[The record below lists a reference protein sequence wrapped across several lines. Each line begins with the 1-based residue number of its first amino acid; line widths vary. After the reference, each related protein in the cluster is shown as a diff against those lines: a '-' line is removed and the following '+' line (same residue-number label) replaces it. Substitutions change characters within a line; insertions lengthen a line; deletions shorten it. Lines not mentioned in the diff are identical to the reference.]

1 MKRLIAALL
10 AGLTLFALV
19 GCSAGSKADS
29 AAPKD
34 YSQILHDA
42 RTDEENEYDMIF
54 TKGEDGKFTAIDGYS
69 AEYEAG
75 QLDDEVRSILL
86 PLLNLEDDMYTDLA
100 ASISAMMV
108 RSYAVAIVKPA
119 EGKTDAVKSALE
131 AYVTSEQQS
140 MEHYLEDQYQIA
152 KAATV
157 TVAPTGEVILVCA
170 ENHDTLLDNIDGTGN
185 RVASTIFG
193 HEEVYFIVGV
203 NKLAPDY
210 DAALWRA
217 RNVASPKNARRLGKK
232 TPCAVRG
239 DKCYDCKSPERI
251 CRALVV
257 LWERPTGIGRAE
269 VVLVNEPLGY

>member
-1 MKRLIAALL
+1 MKKFIAALL
-10 AGLTLFALV
+10 AGLTLFTLV
-19 GCSAGSKADS
+19 GCSGGSKADS
-29 AAPKD
+29 STPKD
-34 YSQILHDA
+34 YSQIIHDA

-75 QLDDEVRSILL
+75 QLDDEVRNLMM

-100 ASISAMMV
+100 ASVSSMMV

-119 EGKTDAVKSALE
+119 EGKTGAVKSALE

-170 ENHDTLLDNIDGTGN
+170 ENHDTLLANIEK
-185 RVASTIFG
+185 A
-193 HEEVYFIVGV
+193 
-203 NKLAPDY
+203 LA
-210 DAALWRA
+210 A
-217 RNVASPKNARRLGKK
+217 
-232 TPCAVRG
+232 
-239 DKCYDCKSPERI
+239 
-251 CRALVV
+251 
-257 LWERPTGIGRAE
+257 
-269 VVLVNEPLGY
+269 

>member
-19 GCSAGSKADS
+19 GCSAGNKADS

-75 QLDDEVRSILL
+75 QLDDEVRNLTM

-100 ASISAMMV
+100 ASVSSMMV

-170 ENHDTLLDNIDGTGN
+170 ENHDTLLANIEK
-185 RVASTIFG
+185 A
-193 HEEVYFIVGV
+193 
-203 NKLAPDY
+203 LA
-210 DAALWRA
+210 A
-217 RNVASPKNARRLGKK
+217 
-232 TPCAVRG
+232 
-239 DKCYDCKSPERI
+239 
-251 CRALVV
+251 
-257 LWERPTGIGRAE
+257 
-269 VVLVNEPLGY
+269 

>member
-19 GCSAGSKADS
+19 GCSAGSKAEPS
-29 AAPKD
+29 TPKD

-42 RTDEENEYDMIF
+42 RTDEDNEYDMIF

-170 ENHDTLLDNIDGTGN
+170 ENHDTLLDNIEK
-185 RVASTIFG
+185 A
-193 HEEVYFIVGV
+193 
-203 NKLAPDY
+203 LA
-210 DAALWRA
+210 A
-217 RNVASPKNARRLGKK
+217 
-232 TPCAVRG
+232 
-239 DKCYDCKSPERI
+239 
-251 CRALVV
+251 
-257 LWERPTGIGRAE
+257 
-269 VVLVNEPLGY
+269 

>member
-19 GCSAGSKADS
+19 GCSAGSKAEPS
-29 AAPKD
+29 TPKD

-119 EGKTDAVKSALE
+119 EGKADAVKSALE

-170 ENHDTLLDNIDGTGN
+170 ENHDTLLTNIEK
-185 RVASTIFG
+185 A
-193 HEEVYFIVGV
+193 
-203 NKLAPDY
+203 LA
-210 DAALWRA
+210 A
-217 RNVASPKNARRLGKK
+217 
-232 TPCAVRG
+232 
-239 DKCYDCKSPERI
+239 
-251 CRALVV
+251 
-257 LWERPTGIGRAE
+257 
-269 VVLVNEPLGY
+269 

>member
-1 MKRLIAALL
+1 MKKFIAALL
-10 AGLTLFALV
+10 AGLTLFTLV
-19 GCSAGSKADS
+19 GCSGGSKADS
-29 AAPKD
+29 STPKD
-34 YSQILHDA
+34 YAQIIHDA
-42 RTDEENEYDMIF
+42 RSDEDNEYDMIF

-75 QLDDEVRSILL
+75 QLDDEVRNLML

-170 ENHDTLLDNIDGTGN
+170 ENHDTLLANIEK
-185 RVASTIFG
+185 A
-193 HEEVYFIVGV
+193 
-203 NKLAPDY
+203 LA
-210 DAALWRA
+210 A
-217 RNVASPKNARRLGKK
+217 
-232 TPCAVRG
+232 
-239 DKCYDCKSPERI
+239 
-251 CRALVV
+251 
-257 LWERPTGIGRAE
+257 
-269 VVLVNEPLGY
+269 